1 MDQNA
6 TSSTKKRAIK
16 KLIPFHADDEP
27 IEEEN
32 EETNQITSEQSYD

>member
-1 MDQNA
+1 MDLNA
-6 TSSTKKRAIK
+6 NSSKKRAIK

-32 EETNQITSEQSYD
+32 EETN